1 MGNKKYYYLK
11 LKENFFESEEMVLL
25 QQMKDGYLYSDI
37 LLKMYLRS
45 LKGEGQLMYKNCI
58 PYSVEAIATLTRHQV
73 GTVEKAIETF
83 KALELIEVLDN
94 GAIYMMDIQN
104 FIGQSST
111 EADRQR
117 AYYNRV
123 KSEKAAVAGR
133 EPVAVIEAKAEQ
145 AEKTKKE
152 TTIQIFERLSPDY
165 AIPDE
170 VRSKMREWFTYKME
184 RKEPY
189 KEQGMKSLLRRV
201 EKQSAKYGEKAVVD
215 LIEECMS
222 NNWKGI
228 IWDIIE
234 KKNSNGASKN
244 KGVVSGDGMMRRP
257 RSELMSMIEKI
268 ESGGS
273 EC

>member
-37 LLKMYLRS
+37 LLKMYLRMYLRS

-117 AYYNRV
+117 AYYKR
-123 KSEKAAVAGR
+123 
-133 EPVAVIEAKAEQ
+133 PWPAE
-145 AEKTKKE
+145 
-152 TTIQIFERLSPDY
+152 
-165 AIPDE
+165 
-170 VRSKMREWFTYKME
+170 
-184 RKEPY
+184 
-189 KEQGMKSLLRRV
+189 SLR
-201 EKQSAKYGEKAVVD
+201 Q
-215 LIEECMS
+215 
-222 NNWKGI
+222 
-228 IWDIIE
+228 
-234 KKNSNGASKN
+234 
-244 KGVVSGDGMMRRP
+244 
-257 RSELMSMIEKI
+257 
-268 ESGGS
+268 
-273 EC
+273 